1 MDGGVEQPLPP
12 ALGVLA
18 VARILGD
25 VGDQASIENALP
37 IVHGIKTAIEVQVGA
52 SEVQPDLLGHLLQ
65 GVQALRQQ
73 HHIGFIDGSN
83 RQGSQDIAVVVY
95 DRDNLLA
102 LLVFVARVA
111 NAIAPFLATVLVPSP
126 CSTLVSRCFSAARY
140 RTLVM
145 YTCHRDPSSAHLA
158 KTL

>member
-12 ALGVLA
+12 VLGVLA

-102 LLVFVARVA
+102 LLVLVARVA

-126 CSTLVSRCFSAARY
+126 WSTLVSRCFSAARWAT
-140 RTLVM
+140 RAM
-145 YTCHRDPSSAHLA
+145 HACHSDPSAA
-158 KTL
+158 RFVKTV